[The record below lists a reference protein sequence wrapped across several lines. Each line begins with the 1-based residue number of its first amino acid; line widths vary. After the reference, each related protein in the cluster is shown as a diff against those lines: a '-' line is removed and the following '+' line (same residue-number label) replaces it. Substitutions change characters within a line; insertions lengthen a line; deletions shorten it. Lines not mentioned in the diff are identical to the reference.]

1 MELREASKEL
11 DINYN
16 EVIARF
22 GGAETIYRR
31 FLKKFLNDNT
41 YCELEEA
48 WQKSDYEE
56 IEKKAHT
63 LKGVAGNLGL
73 EKLFSLS
80 NSLVQKIRN
89 KEYEETPEIYTQLQE
104 CYKHTIIIISNIN

>member
-41 YCELEEA
+41 YCELD
-48 WQKSDYEE
+48 W
-56 IEKKAHT
+56 T
-63 LKGVAGNLGL
+63 
-73 EKLFSLS
+73 
-80 NSLVQKIRN
+80 
-89 KEYEETPEIYTQLQE
+89 
-104 CYKHTIIIISNIN
+104 